1 MNDPILSIKN
11 LTVKSKNKEKLL
23 LNNISFSVNS
33 GEVVALTGL
42 NGSGK
47 STILKFI
54 YRDNEKFDDS
64 YLIEDGEII
73 YNNQDILG
81 LNDKELDKYHESVVY
96 IEQEDDF
103 FKNLPLFFT
112 VKNCIK
118 AVLKYEELDWD
129 EIQLKLNSFFP
140 KRDKQKEI
148 KLSSSPRHMSGG
160 EKKMLFIF
168 LRVLAN
174 PHAKL
179 FIFDEPLNN
188 LDSINATKISDLLT
202 SLHMQN
208 PDSAILVVTHCRIIT
223 CINRAIQ
230 IEDGKVTSINEK
242 FLCHNCYGEP
252 GEDNFYNSE
261 IFI

>member
-1 MNDPILSIKN
+1 MKDIILSIKN
-11 LTVKSKNKEKLL
+11 LTVKPKNENKQLL
-23 LNNISFSVNS
+23 DNVSFSINS

-64 YLIEDGEII
+64 YSIEDGEII
-73 YNNQDILG
+73 FKNHDILG

-103 FKNLPLFFT
+103 FKNLPFFFT

-118 AVLKYEELDWD
+118 AVLNYHEPDWE

-140 KRDKQKEI
+140 RREKHKEV
-148 KLSSSPRHMSGG
+148 KLSSYPRHMSGG

-252 GEDNFYNSE
+252 GEDNFYDSE

>member
-23 LNNISFSVNS
+23 LDNISFSVNS

-103 FKNLPLFFT
+103 L
-112 VKNCIK
+112 
-118 AVLKYEELDWD
+118 E
-129 EIQLKLNSFFP
+129 
-140 KRDKQKEI
+140 
-148 KLSSSPRHMSGG
+148 SS
-160 EKKMLFIF
+160 FIF
-168 LRVLAN
+168 
-174 PHAKL
+174 H
-179 FIFDEPLNN
+179 
-188 LDSINATKISDLLT
+188 S
-202 SLHMQN
+202 
-208 PDSAILVVTHCRIIT
+208 
-223 CINRAIQ
+223 
-230 IEDGKVTSINEK
+230 
-242 FLCHNCYGEP
+242 
-252 GEDNFYNSE
+252 
-261 IFI
+261 